1 MDRDALV
8 GFLGGLPPFRGLD
21 AERLDGLAAIARTIE
36 LDAGQDLFREGE
48 PSAGLFAVAE
58 GAIKIHKLREDGRE
72 RILHRVGPGRTFA
85 EAVLFHGGRYPARW
99 TLSVPSHDLE
109 LDIRPILANQEL
121 STIVRYWEG
130 AVDVEGRRSGERA
143 SGRGYVELTGYA
155 D

>member
-58 GAIKIHKLREDGRE
+58 GAIENLTGGHSGKCYRQDLISRYTCLQKANVTVGQTIGFSGTGR
-72 RILHRVGPGRTFA
+72 
-85 EAVLFHGGRYPARW
+85 
-99 TLSVPSHDLE
+99 S
-109 LDIRPILANQEL
+109 ANQNIGKFLHQLDPPWANSPFL
-121 STIVRYWEG
+121 SG
-130 AVDVEGRRSGERA
+130 DDS
-143 SGRGYVELTGYA
+143 
-155 D
+155 